1 MFDGAGE
8 LGELKD
14 AKFSMRFWCD
24 NDGGQQYRPEATVK
38 VNVSAFPRAL
48 APVKATQS
56 VAAFVVVAPAKKLPK
71 LVAVSLK
78 GPELVGDL
86 NADGKPEA
94 VVVTAPDE
102 AQNCDGQPKNNLTV
116 TLITASPQEA
126 LRCCGP

>member
-14 AKFSMRFWCD
+14 A
-24 NDGGQQYRPEATVK
+24 
-38 VNVSAFPRAL
+38 
-48 APVKATQS
+48 
-56 VAAFVVVAPAKKLPK
+56 
-71 LVAVSLK
+71 
-78 GPELVGDL
+78 
-86 NADGKPEA
+86 KPEA